1 MVEYNPVLPDDAM
14 EADVRALARL
24 AIQEDLN
31 GEVDWTSVSTIPSE
45 RRGKCEIMPR
55 QSGTLAGLVCV
66 PWVISESAAELE
78 CIAHAKDG
86 DEMVP
91 QQSVMRLE
99 GRVRDM
105 LTIERIVL
113 NMVNRLCGVATL
125 TAQFVREIG
134 DAPARLYD
142 TRKTTPGWRR
152 IEKYAVRCG
161 GGHNHRTGLFDGFLI
176 KDNHLALGGEPGT
189 PIAPS
194 EAVRRARLFAQQ
206 TVTDEQDIE
215 TQGMQP
221 PGIVEIEVDSLSQ
234 LENVLPLGP
243 DIVLVDN
250 FTTDMLRQAVKMR
263 DDLAPAVELEASG
276 GVGLKT
282 VREIAETGVDR
293 ISSGSLT
300 HQAVSLD
307 LGLDWVRG

>member
-161 GGHNHRTGLFDGFLI
+161 GGHNHRTGLFDGFL
-176 KDNHLALGGEPGT
+176 
-189 PIAPS
+189 
-194 EAVRRARLFAQQ
+194 
-206 TVTDEQDIE
+206 
-215 TQGMQP
+215 
-221 PGIVEIEVDSLSQ
+221 
-234 LENVLPLGP
+234 
-243 DIVLVDN
+243 
-250 FTTDMLRQAVKMR
+250 
-263 DDLAPAVELEASG
+263 
-276 GVGLKT
+276 
-282 VREIAETGVDR
+282 
-293 ISSGSLT
+293 
-300 HQAVSLD
+300 
-307 LGLDWVRG
+307 